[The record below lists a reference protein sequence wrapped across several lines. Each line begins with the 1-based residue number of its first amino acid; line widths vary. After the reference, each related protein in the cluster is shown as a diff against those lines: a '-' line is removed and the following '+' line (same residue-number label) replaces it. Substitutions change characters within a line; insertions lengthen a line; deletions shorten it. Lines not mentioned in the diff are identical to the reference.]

1 MNDRLLEILAAR
13 PDFTIAGT
21 DKKALEIFVEY
32 LDRGSLFMTG
42 YEAGDSDFGAD
53 PLFAF
58 SNDAQIYK
66 FRLSEIVE
74 LVAKMKQGI
83 AIDWEQVPYE
93 YVSRP

>member
-1 MNDRLLEILAAR
+1 MNDRLLEILSHRA
-13 PDFTIAGT
+13 DFTITGS
-21 DKKALEIFVEY
+21 DKKTLEIFVEY

-42 YEAGDSDFGAD
+42 YDAAND
-53 PLFAF
+53 PEFAF

-83 AIDWEQVPYE
+83 AIDWERVPFE
-93 YVSRP
+93 YVSRT